1 MGADY
6 HFSVTKLPNLATHH
20 LYGQSPGHKKKKKDP
35 IQLCINQPPSL
46 ITESSSMP
54 SDGLVSAAAQTACS
68 QISSLYLFYCC
79 QTSQLNHKE
88 KQYQNYK
95 KLNAH

>member
-1 MGADY
+1 
-6 HFSVTKLPNLATHH
+6 
-20 LYGQSPGHKKKKKDP
+20 
-35 IQLCINQPPSL
+35 
-46 ITESSSMP
+46 MP
-54 SDGLVSAAAQTACS
+54 SDGLVSAAAQ
-68 QISSLYLFYCC
+68 ISSLYLFCCC